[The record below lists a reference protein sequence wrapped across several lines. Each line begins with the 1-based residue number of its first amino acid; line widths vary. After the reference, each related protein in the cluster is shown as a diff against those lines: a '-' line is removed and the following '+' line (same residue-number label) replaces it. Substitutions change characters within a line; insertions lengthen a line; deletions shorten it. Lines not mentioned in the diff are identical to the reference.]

1 MSNLLVMFAD
11 ISESVRLYESL
22 GDAIA
27 HHKITQCLNTIMTV
41 IQGHNGNVI
50 KTMGDEVMGTFS
62 TVEAGIAAGCEM
74 QSYLEDQQSQQDERP
89 SLAIHI
95 GMHYG
100 PVILEKGDV
109 FGDTV
114 NIAKRVANMA
124 KIGQIITTESVAEKL
139 SPPWRARTRH
149 IDRVLLK
156 GKKARMDIFEVI
168 WQSRDIT
175 FKRIGIGPL
184 TPPNT
189 HLYLH
194 YQDRKL
200 IIDETHG
207 SAVLGRS
214 PGCDITI
221 DDDRASRHH
230 LKIENRRGRF
240 YIIDQSTNGTYF
252 RIEQDRESFLRHQE
266 ILLSGNGQFS
276 LGRPLSDGTKHVIH
290 FEEIEANRAYEKI

>member
-27 HHKITQCLNTIMTV
+27 HRKITQCLNTMMTV

-50 KTMGDEVMGTFS
+50 KTLGDEVMGTFS

-74 QSYLEDQQSQQDERP
+74 QSYLEDQRSQQDERP
-89 SLAIHI
+89 SLAIHV

-100 PVILEKGDV
+100 PVILEKDDV

-114 NIAKRVANMA
+114 NTAKRVANMA
-124 KIGQIITTESVAEKL
+124 KIGQIITTGSVAEKL

-156 GKKARMDIFEVI
+156 GKKKRMDIFEVI

-175 FKRIGIGPL
+175 FKRIGTGPL
-184 TPPNT
+184 TLPNT

-200 IIDETHG
+200 IIDETHDY
-207 SAVLGRS
+207 AVLGRS

-252 RIEQDRESFLRHQE
+252 RIEQDRESFLRHEE
-266 ILLSGNGQFS
+266 ILLSGNGQLS

-290 FEEIEANRAYEKI
+290 FEIEADRAYEKI

>member
-11 ISESVRLYESL
+11 ISESVWLYESL

-27 HHKITQCLNTIMTV
+27 HRKITQCLNTIMTV
-41 IQGHNGNVI
+41 IQGHNGTVI

-62 TVEAGIAAGCEM
+62 TVDAGIAAGCEM
-74 QSYLEDQQSQQDERP
+74 QSYLKDQRSQQDERP
-89 SLAIHI
+89 SLAIHV

-114 NIAKRVANMA
+114 NTAKRVANMA
-124 KIGQIITTESVAEKL
+124 KIGQIITTGSVAEKL

-156 GKKARMDIFEVI
+156 GKKKRMDIFEVI

-184 TPPNT
+184 TLPNT

-194 YQDRKL
+194 YQDRKP
-200 IIDETHG
+200 IVDEN
-207 SAVLGRS
+207 
-214 PGCDITI
+214 P
-221 DDDRASRHH
+221 
-230 LKIENRRGRF
+230 
-240 YIIDQSTNGTYF
+240 
-252 RIEQDRESFLRHQE
+252 
-266 ILLSGNGQFS
+266 
-276 LGRPLSDGTKHVIH
+276 
-290 FEEIEANRAYEKI
+290 

>member
-27 HHKITQCLNTIMTV
+27 HRKITQCLNTIMTV

-50 KTMGDEVMGTFS
+50 KTLGDEVMGTFS

-74 QSYLEDQQSQQDERP
+74 QSYLEDQRSQQGERS
-89 SLAIHI
+89 SLAIHV

-114 NIAKRVANMA
+114 NTAKGVANMA

-156 GKKARMDIFEVI
+156 GKKKRMDIFEVI

-175 FKRIGIGPL
+175 FKRIGTGPL
-184 TPPNT
+184 TSPNT

-200 IIDETHG
+200 IVDEN
-207 SAVLGRS
+207 
-214 PGCDITI
+214 P
-221 DDDRASRHH
+221 
-230 LKIENRRGRF
+230 
-240 YIIDQSTNGTYF
+240 
-252 RIEQDRESFLRHQE
+252 
-266 ILLSGNGQFS
+266 
-276 LGRPLSDGTKHVIH
+276 
-290 FEEIEANRAYEKI
+290 

>member
-27 HHKITQCLNTIMTV
+27 HRKITQCLNTIMTV

-74 QSYLEDQQSQQDERP
+74 QSYLEDQRSQQDERL
-89 SLAIHI
+89 SLAIHV

-114 NIAKRVANMA
+114 NTAKRVANMA
-124 KIGQIITTESVAEKL
+124 KIGQIITTGSVAEKL
-139 SPPWRARTRH
+139 SQPWRARTRH

-156 GKKARMDIFEVI
+156 GKKKHMDIFEVI

-175 FKRIGIGPL
+175 FKRIGTGPL

-194 YQDRKL
+194 YQNRKL
-200 IIDETHG
+200 IVDEN
-207 SAVLGRS
+207 
-214 PGCDITI
+214 P
-221 DDDRASRHH
+221 
-230 LKIENRRGRF
+230 
-240 YIIDQSTNGTYF
+240 
-252 RIEQDRESFLRHQE
+252 
-266 ILLSGNGQFS
+266 
-276 LGRPLSDGTKHVIH
+276 
-290 FEEIEANRAYEKI
+290 